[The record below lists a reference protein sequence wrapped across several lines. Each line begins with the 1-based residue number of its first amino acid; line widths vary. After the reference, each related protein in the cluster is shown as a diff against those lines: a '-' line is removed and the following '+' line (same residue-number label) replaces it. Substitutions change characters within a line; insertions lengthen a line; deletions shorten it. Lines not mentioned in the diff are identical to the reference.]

1 MKVITGLLVIKH
13 FHFSLNLEKI
23 LVLIFFFEWKTKKF
37 WNSFQHNNSRFLWT
51 IDYHH
56 TKGNFAIAFN
66 MITQGFFWPLITIT
80 LRYNYVCLYFLVLQS
95 FKNLFW
101 WTLGLFDC
109 ALVGSLRICAMPLLV
124 SLWNG
129 MWGMSAEIHT
139 DDVSPPG
146 SG

>member
-1 MKVITGLLVIKH
+1 MLLILLLLKVITGLLVMKH

-66 MITQGFFWPLITIT
+66 MITQGFFLTID
-80 LRYNYVCLYFLVLQS
+80 YHH
-95 FKNLFW
+95 
-101 WTLGLFDC
+101 
-109 ALVGSLRICAMPLLV
+109 I
-124 SLWNG
+124 
-129 MWGMSAEIHT
+129 EI
-139 DDVSPPG
+139 
-146 SG
+146 